1 VVFLGRARPAA
12 PATKLLDDTERLAEA
27 SALADLMADEPFL
40 ERCGALLAGA
50 AGPAAAAAKADRLKE
65 QYRGLVAAASR
76 RRLGAERPEL
86 AVGVIVAALVEHYAA
101 PHLRPTSVLKRRGSG
116 RGAMTSAC
124 WSLRALLSYAEET
137 IGALPPPPVTASGLG
152 LPSRERVAG
161 S

>member
-1 VVFLGRARPAA
+1 
-12 PATKLLDDTERLAEA
+12 
-27 SALADLMADEPFL
+27 MADEPFL

-50 AGPAAAAAKADRLKE
+50 AGPAAAAAKADRLRE

-101 PHLRPTSVLKRRGSG
+101 PHLRPTSVLKRRGAG
-116 RGAMTSAC
+116 EGEEGGDDASAC

-137 IGALPPPPVTASGLG
+137 IGALPPPPTSDVT
-152 LPSRERVAG
+152 
-161 S
+161 